1 MWYGAEPPGARR
13 GRRPSPAL
21 TLGTLSDQWHK
32 LLDLYYAW
40 KISADGFEEEE
51 DRLCTDIEIA
61 RTQAAEEQSVER
73 AKNDLEARF
82 EQVAAIPSGTPD
94 IEAVWSVAEYQ
105 EKRVLVEELL
115 EWVTVFPDHLE
126 VTVIGAPALNI
137 LYGEIGLKVPEIVS
151 IGPPT

>member
-1 MWYGAEPPGARR
+1 MTWKPV
-13 GRRPSPAL
+13 
-21 TLGTLSDQWHK
+21 LSRSRQS
-32 LLDLYYAW
+32 LRDL
-40 KISADGFEEEE
+40 
-51 DRLCTDIEIA
+51 DIE
-61 RTQAAEEQSVER
+61 T
-73 AKNDLEARF
+73 
-82 EQVAAIPSGTPD
+82 
-94 IEAVWSVAEYQ
+94 VWSVAEYQ